1 MNQAIRNER
10 LRRQGLI
17 HPFDKAAYER
27 FFRDVS
33 PVMTRYWTMPGDPP
47 LLTLRADFDERR
59 HNESLRSNRTI
70 VKGRFVKGNVGYVYA
85 DELGH
90 FKALYQKRIERIGG
104 LEHQLLELLRHEE
117 ALSIGQIKDI
127 TGLLAKDI
135 APMLHR
141 LQEAFLVYEDQ
152 RDGDWERRFFLFES
166 EFPEASED
174 ETSFEDA
181 LDQAVKQTLRR
192 LVEADEAMILAL
204 LGIAKT
210 SLKDALERLLAQVAI
225 VRSDDGYLLSED
237 RHFMEEIESP
247 IRSTLCL
254 HRNDPL
260 VRSHQPLFAKRK
272 KIEGADCLYHI
283 LLDGAFVGYV
293 RGHFKNGPF
302 VFEAF
307 VVDPTVQIDPQRVD
321 ELNRALEAIDSAYS
335 LGSIPLVYEDLA

>member
-17 HPFDKAAYER
+17 QPFDKAAYES

-47 LLTLRADFDERR
+47 LFTLRADFDERR
-59 HNESLRSNRTI
+59 HNELLRSNRTI

-85 DELGH
+85 DQLGH
-90 FKALYQKRIERIGG
+90 FKALYQKKIERVGG

-166 EFPEASED
+166 EFPEAFED
-174 ETSFEDA
+174 ATPFEDA
-181 LDQAVKQTLRR
+181 LDQAVKRTLHR
-192 LVEADEAMILAL
+192 LLEADEAMILAL
-204 LGIAKT
+204 LGIAKAP
-210 SLKDALERLLAQVAI
+210 LKDSLARLLAFKSI
-225 VRSDDGYLLSED
+225 VRSKDGYLLFED
-237 RHFMEEIESP
+237 RHFTEDTQAP

-283 LLDGAFVGYV
+283 LLDGTFVGYV

-307 VVDPTVQIDPQRVD
+307 VVDASIKIDSQRSV
-321 ELNRALEAIDSAYS
+321 ELERALETIDSAYVP
-335 LGSIPLVYEDLA
+335 GSIPLVYEDLT